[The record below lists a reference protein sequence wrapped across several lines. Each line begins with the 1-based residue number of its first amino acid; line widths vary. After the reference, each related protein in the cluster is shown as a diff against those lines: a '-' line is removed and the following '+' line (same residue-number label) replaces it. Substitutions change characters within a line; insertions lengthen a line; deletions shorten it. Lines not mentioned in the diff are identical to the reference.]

1 MSNLEKNVEAVLS
14 LISERVD
21 SGDRFMI
28 AIAGPPGSGKSTLAE
43 AVVECLNQASGKADL
58 VPVDGYH
65 LDVEMLEQMGLLAR
79 RGAPDTFDAMGF
91 LDMLQRAR
99 QGSSDIEYPVF
110 DRARDCAIK
119 NARRLSVDT
128 DIVVV
133 EGNYLLLDAPVW
145 RELRSLFDVSVF
157 LQPSMNTLEDRLLQR
172 WLSLGFSREQA
183 ANKVYGN
190 DLKNAQR
197 VLAESVAADLT
208 LGEETVAR

>member
-1 MSNLEKNVEAVLS
+1 MSDLETHVDAVLS
-14 LISERVD
+14 LITERSKPEERV
-21 SGDRFMI
+21 MI

-43 AVVECLNQASGKADL
+43 AVVERLNQTSRKADL
-58 VPVDGYH
+58 VPMDGYH
-65 LDVEMLEQMGLLAR
+65 LDVETLKPMGLLAR

-99 QGSSDIEYPVF
+99 QGNSDIDYPVF
-110 DRARDCAIK
+110 DRARDCAIE

-145 RELRSLFDVSVF
+145 RELRALFDVSVF
-157 LQPSMNTLEDRLLQR
+157 LQPTVETLEDRLMQR
-172 WLSLGFSREQA
+172 WLSLGFSKEQA
-183 ANKVYGN
+183 SDKVYGN

-197 VLAESVAADLT
+197 VLDESMPADLT
-208 LGEETVAR
+208 LGEEAAAR